1 MNKQTNMS
9 KGTAFIKFHDET
21 VAQKL
26 IEYSRGYELYLQKK
40 AYGFKPDPT
49 INLEMDGML
58 VKIFPVESR
67 KSIEQKLQKRNEDE
81 VAPKKKKPVKKIK
94 KLQDLVKNDP
104 HDKRRL
110 SLALEGKWKAEEGM
124 NKYDYEKFKNHEKQ
138 KL

>member
-1 MNKQTNMS
+1 MS

-67 KSIEQKLQKRNEDE
+67 KSIE
-81 VAPKKKKPVKKIK
+81 
-94 KLQDLVKNDP
+94 
-104 HDKRRL
+104 
-110 SLALEGKWKAEEGM
+110 
-124 NKYDYEKFKNHEKQ
+124 
-138 KL
+138 